1 MAFSGFQ
8 KTRLG
13 LAAFARGLYGSFA
26 GKTEATTELGPG
38 FGINTSMTNNGRGVL
53 STISTNGLGKNGPIV
68 LGFGINKTMSNSGL
82 GVSGPIN
89 NNGIGKNGEI

>member
-26 GKTEATTELGPG
+26 GKAEKVVSFGPG
-38 FGINTSMTNNGRGVL
+38 AGY
-53 STISTNGLGKNGPIV
+53 STNM
-68 LGFGINKTMSNSGL
+68 T
-82 GVSGPIN
+82 
-89 NNGIGKNGEI
+89 NNGIGKVGIITNDGIGKTGEI